1 MASARRSRIFVR
13 FNSNR
18 NIPVQVDPQWNVSKL
33 KEEIGRQQAVD
44 PRDIRII
51 FAGRELKDDMKL
63 KVLSQYKFPLV
74 ISFFFLFLFCF
85 VEQIILLKK
94 TLSSPIWWCICHL
107 KGIQFG
113 NPISLTSLSYFSS
126 LNKMWFASRQLIFH
140 FKNLLK
146 PFKKYSD
153 MTY

>member
-63 KVLSQYKFPLV
+63 KVSSQYKFPLV

-85 VEQIILLKK
+85 VGQIKHYLVPYGGVFVI
-94 TLSSPIWWCICHL
+94 
-107 KGIQFG
+107 
-113 NPISLTSLSYFSS
+113 
-126 LNKMWFASRQLIFH
+126 
-140 FKNLLK
+140 
-146 PFKKYSD
+146 
-153 MTY
+153 